1 MYINMLQAFVAVA
14 CDDLDDFPLDI
25 GGNDDVTDNDEPPDT
40 TTVEGE
46 MSNLD
51 MDEVPSDE
59 SA

>member
-1 MYINMLQAFVAVA
+1 MLQAFVAVA

-25 GGNDDVTDNDEPPDT
+25 GGNDDVTDNDDPPDT

-51 MDEVPSDE
+51 MDEVPLDE